1 MKDDLPT
8 SNSERTRAITWMRG
22 VLTAILEI
30 SPLSYWQKKKT
41 ARFLNRMPDWL
52 LEDWADALN
61 IDYVGGCNRFP
72 DVSEKAASDIGREI
86 AQQYLENHD
95 AVAVGNSLDQLRKSF
110 AEQSREG
117 NLSENPE
124 IIRKQICALALAN
137 CTVEGADFAEK
148 AELVLSAPDNHNHP
162 LVNYQLA
169 LTARDKSKIEALDAA
184 LAGDRYGSWVA
195 ERITESKRDLGLEPP
210 HFTVHSGERTPQ
222 WDLLWQKI
230 FTGGDDN

>member
-8 SNSERTRAITWMRG
+8 SNSERTRALAWMRG
-22 VLTAILEI
+22 VLATILEI

-52 LEDWADALN
+52 LEDWADALK

-72 DVSEKAASDIGREI
+72 DVTEKAAGDIGRQI

-95 AVAVGNSLDQLRKSF
+95 AVAVGNSLDQLSKSF
-110 AEQSREG
+110 VEQSHKG

-124 IIRKQICALALAN
+124 IIRKQVSALAFAN

-148 AELVLSAPDNHNHP
+148 AEHVLSEPDNQNQP

-169 LTARDKSKIEALDAA
+169 LMARDTSKIEALDAA

-195 ERITESKRDLGLEPP
+195 ERITELRRYLGLEQP

-222 WDLLWQKI
+222 WDLLWQRI

>member
-8 SNSERTRAITWMRG
+8 SNSERTKAIAWLRE
-22 VLTAILEI
+22 VLAAIVEI
-30 SPLSYWQKKKT
+30 APISYWQKKKT
-41 ARFLNRMPDWL
+41 TRFLNRMPDWL
-52 LEDWADALN
+52 LADWADALK
-61 IDYVGGCNRFP
+61 IDYMGGCNRFP
-72 DVSEKAASDIGREI
+72 DIADKATGDTCKQI

-95 AVAVGNSLDQLRKSF
+95 AVVVGNSLGQISKSF

-124 IIRKQICALALAN
+124 IIRKQVCALAFAS

-148 AELVLSAPDNHNHP
+148 AEHVLSEPNNQNQP
-162 LVNYQLA
+162 FVNYQLA
-169 LTARDKSKIEALDAA
+169 LMARDVSKIEALEAA

-195 ERITESKRDLGLEPP
+195 ERVTEFRRYLGLEQP

-222 WDLLWQKI
+222 WDLLWQRI